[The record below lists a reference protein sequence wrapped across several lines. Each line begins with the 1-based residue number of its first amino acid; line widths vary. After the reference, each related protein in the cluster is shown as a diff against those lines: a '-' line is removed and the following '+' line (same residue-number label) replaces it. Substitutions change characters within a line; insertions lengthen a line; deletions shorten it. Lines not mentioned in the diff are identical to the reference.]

1 MREKSCVFRRSYAT
15 DIGETKSVADAAT
28 GRVSHVAASAMMHT
42 SAEVTNHGKAASS
55 VTVKVR
61 EKEHNAPL
69 VFLLMKIS

>member
-1 MREKSCVFRRSYAT
+1 M
-15 DIGETKSVADAAT
+15 T